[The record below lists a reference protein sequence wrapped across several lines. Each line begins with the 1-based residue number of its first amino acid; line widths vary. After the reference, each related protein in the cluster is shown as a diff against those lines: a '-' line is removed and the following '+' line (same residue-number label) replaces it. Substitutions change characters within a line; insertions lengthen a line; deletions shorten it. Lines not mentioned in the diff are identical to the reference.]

1 MKKQEKIEQEITK
14 TLTQFEKAEVL
25 QPNPYLFTRIQ
36 QRLNEKNKRRNY
48 FPRALKPAF
57 FSALLAVNIITTV
70 WYLNAEDLN
79 NSNNSKLK
87 LIEILSGDFNLENDQ
102 SDFLLGE

>member
-25 QPNPYLFTRIQ
+25 EPNPYLFTRIQ
-36 QRLNEKNKRRNY
+36 QRLGEKNRRKNY
-48 FPRALKPAF
+48 FSRSLKPAF
-57 FSALLAVNIITTV
+57 FSALLAANMITAI
-70 WYLNAEDLN
+70 WYLNVEDLN
-79 NSNNSKLK
+79 NSNNSDLE

-102 SDFLLGE
+102 SDLLLGE